1 MKTDSGS
8 SWQRS
13 AGTLLLIVLGGTV
26 AFSQTGADER
36 VSRIQ
41 QDARYQQALEFTN
54 EDYERFVDELIEL
67 TEIPAPP
74 FKEEARAAAYLEKLR
89 ELGLQGVEIDAEGNV
104 MGIRPGTGGGPLL
117 AVAAHL
123 DTVFPE
129 GTEVTVKRRG
139 TRLSAPGIGDDTSGL
154 AVLLAVIRAMDA
166 AHVQTSSDILFIGNV
181 GEEGLGDLR
190 GMKYLF
196 EAGRY
201 RDLIEMFVSVE
212 GGRQVDITNAALG
225 SKRYRVTFKGPGG
238 HSFSAFGLVSPA
250 FAMGNAIQKFS
261 NLEVP
266 EDPKTTINVG
276 VIGGGTS
283 VNSIPFESW
292 MEVDIRSEEAEELD
306 RVAETFIDLMYEA
319 VNEENAAR
327 STGQGPI
334 ELGIEVIG
342 QRPSGETGLADPLV
356 QRVAAAYRAF
366 GIEPSYSQSSTDSN
380 IPISMGI
387 PAVTIDRGGIG
398 GRSHSLD
405 EWIDVEKP
413 ETVKGIQVVLTTI
426 LALAGLEN

>member
-139 TRLSAPGIGDDTSGL
+139 TRLSATGIGDDTSGL

-166 AHVQTSSDILFIGNV
+166 APRSD
-181 GEEGLGDLR
+181 
-190 GMKYLF
+190 
-196 EAGRY
+196 
-201 RDLIEMFVSVE
+201 
-212 GGRQVDITNAALG
+212 
-225 SKRYRVTFKGPGG
+225 FK
-238 HSFSAFGLVSPA
+238 
-250 FAMGNAIQKFS
+250 
-261 NLEVP
+261 
-266 EDPKTTINVG
+266 
-276 VIGGGTS
+276 
-283 VNSIPFESW
+283 
-292 MEVDIRSEEAEELD
+292 
-306 RVAETFIDLMYEA
+306 
-319 VNEENAAR
+319 
-327 STGQGPI
+327 
-334 ELGIEVIG
+334 
-342 QRPSGETGLADPLV
+342 
-356 QRVAAAYRAF
+356 
-366 GIEPSYSQSSTDSN
+366 
-380 IPISMGI
+380 
-387 PAVTIDRGGIG
+387 
-398 GRSHSLD
+398 
-405 EWIDVEKP
+405 
-413 ETVKGIQVVLTTI
+413 
-426 LALAGLEN
+426 